1 MPRCSAM
8 PRFSVA
14 TAVPPLLALLM
25 AATAWAGEVEIHP
38 RRIDDL
44 KAVAATVESVRE
56 TAARARLGGTVT
68 SLATDEG
75 QHVEA
80 GQRLA
85 TIADT
90 KLAPQI
96 GGAEARI
103 KSQEAE
109 RDLART
115 ELQRSSE
122 LFAKGAGT
130 QMRLDAA
137 RTRLEVAERA
147 VAAANSE
154 RTVLAEHSGEGAVL
168 APTNGRVLKVHVTE
182 GSVVLPGD
190 LIATIAVE
198 NYILRLALP
207 ERHARFI
214 KVGDGVL
221 VGPRALDTA
230 GPSPPVR
237 TGVVRKV
244 YPRIENGRV
253 IADVTVEG
261 LGDFF
266 VGERVPVH
274 VGTGS
279 RDAYVV
285 PREALT
291 RRFGLDTVHLKG
303 GVEVVVQTG
312 QITGDGVEVLSGLRD
327 GDVLTW

>member
-1 MPRCSAM
+1 MR
-8 PRFSVA
+8 VA
-14 TAVPPLLALLM
+14 AFALALSF
-25 AATAWAGEVEIHP
+25 AAAAQAGEMEVHP

-44 KAVAATVESVRE
+44 KAVAGTVESVHE
-56 TAARARLGGTVT
+56 TSARARLGGTVV
-68 SLATDEG
+68 SLVTDEG
-75 QHVEA
+75 QEVQA

-103 KSQEAE
+103 KSLEAE
-109 RDLART
+109 RDLAAT
-115 ELQRSSE
+115 EFRRASD
-122 LFAKGAGT
+122 LFAKGAGAKMKVDDT
-130 QMRLDAA
+130 

-147 VAAANSE
+147 ITAARAE
-154 RTVLAEHSGEGAVL
+154 RTVLAERSGEGAVL

-190 LIATIAVE
+190 LVATIAVE

-214 KVGDGVL
+214 KVGDSVL
-221 VGPRALDTA
+221 VGPRALAIGDQ
-230 GPSPPVR
+230 PPR
-237 TGVVRKV
+237 TGTVRKV

-253 IADVTVEG
+253 TADVEVAD

-274 VGTGS
+274 VSTGS
-279 RDAYVV
+279 REAYVI
-285 PREALT
+285 PRDAVT
-291 RRFGLDTVHLKG
+291 RRFGLDSVRLKG
-303 GVEVVVQTG
+303 GDEVVVQTG
-312 QITGDGVEVLSGLRD
+312 QISAEGVEILSGLRD
-327 GDVLTW
+327 GDVVTW